1 MVLMVSCRAHGLG
14 NVKKQLKSESDSYL
28 YVLELNEEVYL
39 LSNFYLFNNILFDK

>member
-1 MVLMVSCRAHGLG
+1 MVSCRAHGLG

-28 YVLELNEEVYL
+28 YVLEFKEVYL